1 MTAYLIVDVDDLLRR
16 FESRGVALD
25 IHTVAASL
33 INSAA
38 LASGLKSPEELVAIA
53 VADWNRY
60 RRPSGSAG
68 ISVQQV
74 FAGEGYDL
82 FNVLD
87 RSTIAE
93 ALLKH
98 YFSVETEQID
108 ELIIA
113 STRSDI
119 TDLVTHINIS
129 SRTRVR
135 IWGDEPPEDLP
146 DVIFQPLEVILGIPS
161 KTVALYIDFENI
173 SISLSEQGYILDID
187 QLIEGMLRQ
196 AQSHGQIQ
204 HMAAYAPWGQRGS
217 LAPLT
222 DRTGREVSDEAP
234 SRLARVNID
243 PVFSLPGK
251 NSADMRIA
259 KEVLDDSAR
268 PDSAD
273 VFIIASGDRD
283 FNEVFSAVRAR
294 NKQVV
299 VWGVRGSTSRL
310 VESNPALLV
319 EYVEDFCHLRRYTDV
334 YATSQPQPAPQPA
347 APAFEPLPKEEPEF
361 RPSQWSSVLL
371 HLDYLLNQAG
381 TDMIDLDDLVMRLV
395 TVHTVPNEERA
406 RDLINQAAGH
416 GLVIIDHE
424 NNLVGLNSEHPTVQR
439 TFLVRDRIVHR
450 VANTLHVRGWE
461 YVNYG
466 FLLKGIAM
474 DHGLEGPGLN
484 SSDAWRSEWV
494 DFLVREGVLTRE
506 MVPHRHNPED
516 LVPVIKLAN
525 QDMAGTLHQIP
536 GVTQEDVEKMI
547 RRIIVSVEQFTS
559 FRGFAWCPLGSLHR
573 RLRPYDPSTS
583 FQQAVEELIEAGAV
597 KVDEYENPQSEYRTK
612 GISLV
617 EDAPRVYAVLADRN
631 EVIRV
636 LLELYEQRI
645 PITRE
650 ALLDRLSMD
659 EDEID
664 LWLSIMQSENVLKP
678 VPGQPNVYSL
688 FRTHHTVMQVA
699 GDAPAH

>member
-1 MTAYLIVDVDDLLRR
+1 MIAYLIVDVDDLLQRLDA
-16 FESRGVALD
+16 RGVTLD
-25 IHTVAASL
+25 IHTVASAL
-33 INSAA
+33 INSAV
-38 LASGLKSPEELVAIA
+38 LAAGLQTKEDLSAVA

-68 ISVQQV
+68 VSVQQV
-74 FAGEGYDL
+74 FASEGYDL
-82 FNVLD
+82 FNVPD
-87 RSTIAE
+87 RSVVAD

-113 STRSDI
+113 STRDDI
-119 TDLVTHINIS
+119 VSLVPRVDIS

-135 IWGDEPPEDLP
+135 IWGDEPPEDMP
-146 DVIFQPLEVILGIPS
+146 GVIFQPLESILGIPS
-161 KTVALYIDFENI
+161 KSVALYIDFENI

-196 AQSHGQIQ
+196 AQSHGQVH

-217 LAPLT
+217 LAPMT

-259 KEVLDDSAR
+259 KEVLADSASA
-268 PDSAD
+268 DSAD

-294 NKQVV
+294 NKQVI

-319 EYVEDFCHLRRYTDV
+319 EYVEDFCNLQRHADV
-334 YATSQPQPAPQPA
+334 YAATQPQAQPV
-347 APAFEPLPKEEPEF
+347 APAYEPLAPEEPEF

-381 TDMIDLDDLVMRLV
+381 TDMVDLDDLVMRLV
-395 TVHTVPNEERA
+395 TVHTVPNEDRA
-406 RDLINQAAGH
+406 YDLVTQAAAH
-416 GLVIIDHE
+416 GLIMIDHE
-424 NNLVGLNSEHPTVQR
+424 VNLVGLNSDHPTVQK

-494 DFLVREGVLTRE
+494 DFLVREGVLARE

-525 QDMAGTLHQIP
+525 QDMAAALNQIP
-536 GVTQEDVEKMI
+536 GVTQEDIDRMI

-597 KVDEYENPQSEYRTK
+597 RVDEYENPQSEYRTK

-617 EDAPRVYAVLADRN
+617 EDAPHVYAVLADRN

-636 LLELYEQRI
+636 LLELYEQRV
-645 PITRE
+645 PITRDV
-650 ALLDRLSMD
+650 LLDRLSMD
-659 EDEID
+659 DDEID

-699 GDAPAH
+699 GDPPTEQ

>member
-1 MTAYLIVDVDDLLRR
+1 MIAYLIVDVDDLLQRLD
-16 FESRGVALD
+16 SRGVTLD
-25 IHTVAASL
+25 IHTVAAAL
-33 INSAA
+33 INSAV
-38 LASGLKSPEELVAIA
+38 LAAGLQAKEDLSAVA

-68 ISVQQV
+68 VSVQQV
-74 FAGEGYDL
+74 FASEGYDL
-82 FNVLD
+82 FNVPD
-87 RSTIAE
+87 RSVVAD

-98 YFSVETEQID
+98 YFSIETAQID
-108 ELIIA
+108 ELIVA
-113 STRSDI
+113 STRDDI
-119 TDLVTHINIS
+119 VSLVPRVDIS

-135 IWGDEPPEDLP
+135 IWGDEPPADM
-146 DVIFQPLEVILGIPS
+146 DGVIFQPLEAILGIPS

-187 QLIEGMLRQ
+187 QLVEGMLRQ
-196 AQSHGQIQ
+196 AQSHGQIHQ
-204 HMAAYAPWGQRGS
+204 MAAYAPWGQRGS

-259 KEVLDDSAR
+259 KEVLADSAA

-294 NKQVV
+294 NKQVI

-319 EYVEDFCHLRRYTDV
+319 EYVEDFCNLPRHADV
-334 YATSQPQPAPQPA
+334 YAATQPHAQPA
-347 APAFEPLPKEEPEF
+347 APAYEPPAPEEPEF

-381 TDMIDLDDLVMRLV
+381 TDMVDLDDLVWRLV
-395 TVHTVPNEERA
+395 DVHAVPNEDRA
-406 RDLINQAAGH
+406 HDLVTQAAVH
-416 GLVIIDHE
+416 GLIAIDQE
-424 NNLVGLNSEHPTVQR
+424 LNLVGLNSDNPTVQK

-474 DHGLEGPGLN
+474 DHGLEAPGLN
-484 SSDAWRSEWV
+484 ANDAWRSEWV
-494 DFLVREGVLTRE
+494 DFLVREGILARE

-525 QDMAGTLHQIP
+525 QDMAAALNQIP
-536 GVTQEDVEKMI
+536 GVTEEDINRMI

-597 KVDEYENPQSEYRTK
+597 EVDEYENPQSEYRTK
-612 GISLV
+612 GISLI
-617 EDAPRVYAVLADRN
+617 EDAPHVYAVLADRN

-636 LLELYEQRI
+636 LLELYEQRN
-645 PITRE
+645 PITRDV
-650 ALLDRLSMD
+650 LLEQLSMD
-659 EDEID
+659 DDEID

-678 VPGQPNVYSL
+678 VPGQPHVYSL

-699 GDAPAH
+699 GDPPPEH

>member
-1 MTAYLIVDVDDLLRR
+1 
-16 FESRGVALD
+16 
-25 IHTVAASL
+25 
-33 INSAA
+33 
-38 LASGLKSPEELVAIA
+38 
-53 VADWNRY
+53 
-60 RRPSGSAG
+60 
-68 ISVQQV
+68 
-74 FAGEGYDL
+74 
-82 FNVLD
+82 
-87 RSTIAE
+87 
-93 ALLKH
+93 
-98 YFSVETEQID
+98 
-108 ELIIA
+108 
-113 STRSDI
+113 
-119 TDLVTHINIS
+119 
-129 SRTRVR
+129 
-135 IWGDEPPEDLP
+135 
-146 DVIFQPLEVILGIPS
+146 

-187 QLIEGMLRQ
+187 QLVEGMLRQ
-196 AQSHGQIQ
+196 AQSHGQIHQ
-204 HMAAYAPWGQRGS
+204 MAAYAPWGQRGS

-259 KEVLDDSAR
+259 KEVLADSAA

-294 NKQVV
+294 NKQVI

-319 EYVEDFCHLRRYTDV
+319 EYVEDFCNLPRHADV
-334 YATSQPQPAPQPA
+334 YAATQPHAQPV
-347 APAFEPLPKEEPEF
+347 APAYEPVVEEEPEF

-381 TDMIDLDDLVMRLV
+381 TDMVDLDDLIWRLV
-395 TVHTVPNEERA
+395 DVHTVPNEDRA
-406 RDLINQAAGH
+406 RDLVTQAAVH
-416 GLVIIDHE
+416 GLVVIDE
-424 NNLVGLNSEHPTVQR
+424 EVNLVGLNSDNPTVQK

-484 SSDAWRSEWV
+484 STDAWRSEWV
-494 DFLVREGVLTRE
+494 DFLVREEILARE
-506 MVPHRHNPED
+506 LVPHRHNPED

-525 QDMAGTLHQIP
+525 QEIAATAQHAP
-536 GVTQEDVEKMI
+536 GVSEQDIKDMMH
-547 RRIIVSVEQFTS
+547 RIIVSVEQFTS

-573 RLRPYDPSTS
+573 RLRPFDPGTT
-583 FQQAVEELIEAGAV
+583 FQQSVESLLEAGAV
-597 KVDEYENPQSEYRTK
+597 VVREYENPQSDYKTK

-617 EDAPRVYAVLADRN
+617 ESSTIVHDVLAERN
-631 EVIRV
+631 RFVQI
-636 LLELYEQRI
+636 LLDLFEQRI
-645 PITRE
+645 PIARDTLRDYTQ
-650 ALLDRLSMD
+650 L
-659 EDEID
+659 EDHDLD
-664 LWLSIMQSENVLKP
+664 LWISIMQSENVLKP
-678 VPGQPNVYSL
+678 VPGQPDLYSL
-688 FRTHHTVMQVA
+688 FRTHHTVSLVA
-699 GDAPAH
+699 GETPGKQAPGRGICPPGWWPGAHRAPAGFSLFMRLRHCYNRDGVLLNCPCPRDQRPGPPEDN

>member
-1 MTAYLIVDVDDLLRR
+1 MTAYLIVDVDDLLQRLD
-16 FESRGVALD
+16 SRGVSLD
-25 IHTVAASL
+25 IHTVAAAL
-33 INSAA
+33 INSAV
-38 LASGLKSPEELVAIA
+38 LAAGLQAKEDLSAVA

-68 ISVQQV
+68 VSVQQV
-74 FAGEGYDL
+74 FASEGYDL
-82 FNVLD
+82 FNVPD
-87 RSTIAE
+87 RSAVAD
-93 ALLKH
+93 ALLEH

-108 ELIIA
+108 ELIVA
-113 STRSDI
+113 STRDDI
-119 TDLVTHINIS
+119 VSLVRRVDIS

-135 IWGDEPPEDLP
+135 VWGDEPPADLP
-146 DVIFQPLEVILGIPS
+146 GVIFQPLEAILGIPS
-161 KTVALYIDFENI
+161 KTVALYVDFENI

-187 QLIEGMLRQ
+187 QLIEGMRRQ
-196 AQSHGQIQ
+196 AQSHGQVH

-259 KEVLDDSAR
+259 KEVLADSAS

-310 VESNPALLV
+310 VESNPALQV
-319 EYVEDFCHLRRYTDV
+319 EYVEDFCNLQRHADV
-334 YATSQPQPAPQPA
+334 YAAAQPQGQAI
-347 APAFEPLPKEEPEF
+347 APAYEPPTPEEPEF

-381 TDMIDLDDLVMRLV
+381 TDMIDLDDLVWRLV
-395 TVHTVPNEERA
+395 DVHTVPNEDRA
-406 RDLINQAAGH
+406 HDLVTQAAAH
-416 GLVIIDHE
+416 GLITIDHE
-424 NNLVGLNSEHPTVQR
+424 LNLVGLNNDHPTVQK
-439 TFLVRDRIVHR
+439 TFQVRDRIVHR

-484 SSDAWRSEWV
+484 TSDAWRSEWV
-494 DFLVREGVLTRE
+494 DFLVREGVLARE

-525 QDMAGTLHQIP
+525 QDMAAALNQIP
-536 GVTQEDVEKMI
+536 GVTQEDIDRMV

-597 KVDEYENPQSEYRTK
+597 KVDEYENPQSEFRTK

-617 EDAPRVYAVLADRN
+617 EDAPHVYAVLADRN

-636 LLELYEQRI
+636 LLELYEQHI

-650 ALLDRLSMD
+650 VLLDRLSMD
-659 EDEID
+659 DDEID

-699 GDAPAH
+699 GDPSPEH

>member
-87 RSTIAE
+87 RSTIAD

-98 YFSVETEQID
+98 YFAVETEQID

-119 TDLVTHINIS
+119 TDLVAHVNIS

-319 EYVEDFCHLRRYTDV
+319 EYVEDFCHLRRYADV

-347 APAFEPLPKEEPEF
+347 APAYEPLPKEEPEF

-395 TVHTVPNEERA
+395 AVHTVPNEERA

-416 GLVIIDHE
+416 GLIVVDHE